1 MLDKLHDE
9 CGIFGIFG
17 NPEAANLAYLG
28 LHALQH
34 RGQEGAGIAASD
46 GSSLRLQKELGLVS
60 DVFDAG
66 RLAGLPGHIAI
77 GHVRYGTAGG
87 REVSNVQPFVASCA
101 GQRIAV
107 AHNGNLVNASHL
119 RESLEEVGA
128 IFFSTSDTEVILH
141 LLARRAEDSLVKRL
155 GATLAQLQG
164 AYSLLFLTENALV
177 GVRDPRGFRPLV
189 LGRLKDAYILASET
203 CAFDILDAEYVRE
216 IQPGE
221 LVVIDEDGVHSFFPF
236 ADQPPAQ
243 ARCIFEHVY
252 FARPD
257 SVVFGK
263 SVYEARHQSGARL
276 AQEQPAE
283 ADLVIP
289 CPDSGVPAALGYSK
303 ASGIPFAMGLVRSHY
318 VGRTFIEPTQSIRHF
333 GVKLKLNALRHVL
346 DGKRVVIV
354 DDSLVRGTTSRKIV
368 KMLRRAGAKEV
379 HVRIASPPTS
389 WPCYYGVDTP
399 SRSELISASHTVE
412 EIARHITADSLG
424 YLSLEGLMDAVGT
437 QKGHC
442 HACFSGSYPVAFPR
456 ESGQR
461 TLPVIG

>member
-46 GSSLRLQKELGLVS
+46 GITLRLQKELGLVS
-60 DVFDAG
+60 DVFDAQ
-66 RLAGLPGHIAI
+66 RLSRLPGHLAI

-87 REVSNVQPFVASCA
+87 RDVSNVQPFIATCG

-107 AHNGNLVNASHL
+107 AHNGNLVNASQL
-119 RESLEEVGA
+119 RAELEAEGA

-141 LLARRAEDSLVKRL
+141 LLARKTEGNLVTRL
-155 GATLAQLQG
+155 GATLSQVQG
-164 AYSLLFLTENALV
+164 AYSLLFLTEESII

-221 LVVIDEDGVHSFFPF
+221 LVVIDKDGVRSFFPF
-236 ADQPPAQ
+236 AKAEPS
-243 ARCIFEHVY
+243 RCIFEHVY

-257 SVVFGK
+257 SLVFGR
-263 SVYEARHQSGARL
+263 SVYEARHRAGQRL
-276 AQEQPAE
+276 AKEQPAD

-289 CPDSGVPAALGYSK
+289 CPDSGVPSALGYAN

-333 GVKLKLNALRHVL
+333 GVKLKLNALRQVL
-346 DGKRVVIV
+346 NGKRVVIV

-379 HVRIASPPTS
+379 HVRIASPPTA

-399 SRSELISASHTVE
+399 SRSELIAASHTIE

-424 YLSLEGLMDAVGT
+424 YLSLEGLLEAVGERH
-437 QKGHC
+437 GHC
-442 HACFSGSYPVAFPR
+442 HACFSGAYPVAFPTDPGVR
-456 ESGQR
+456 S
-461 TLPVIG
+461 LPVVE